1 MAAAAYLEDAGERAS
16 LVKVLLGVGGIHR
29 RVIIFDCFIIVH
41 SVALVDPRISSC
53 PQDPREG
60 LLPLDVFAVAA

>member
-41 SVALVDPRISSC
+41 SVALVDPRNS
-53 PQDPREG
+53 Q
-60 LLPLDVFAVAA
+60 